1 MQPFASHSINKTLNI
16 PHSFSEQGLAAVKRQ
31 NNFDKYSCPYP
42 RL

>member
-1 MQPFASHSINKTLNI
+1 MQSFASHSINKILNI
-16 PHSFSEQGLAAVKRQ
+16 SYPFSEQGLAAVKRQ